1 MYGPVR
7 EPSFPTKI
15 ALTLKI
21 VGWLFIIWSVVN
33 FVVAHTPIHLNLS
46 QASAYSVYGSLLNSM
61 AFLHL
66 ILGIV
71 LILNGVA
78 LSKIIDTVNLQV
90 ERLTKR

>member
-1 MYGPVR
+1 MYGPIT

-33 FVVAHTPIHLNLS
+33 FVGAHIPVRLTLS
-46 QASAYSVYGSLLNSM
+46 EASAYSVYGSLLNSL

-78 LSKIIDTVNLQV
+78 LSKIIDTVKHQV
-90 ERLTKR
+90 ERLAKR